1 MNRTTSTFGDVTAK
15 VTTCVLPDANGET
28 CGRTGMP
35 GLPLGCCE
43 QHALTICRAVMKLGG
58 ITVEE
63 RR

>member
-1 MNRTTSTFGDVTAK
+1 MTATKIGDVHAELTRCTLLNA
-15 VTTCVLPDANGET
+15 DGET
-28 CGRTGMP
+28 CGHPGMP

-43 QHALTICRAVMKLGG
+43 LHALTICRAVLKLGG